1 MIFNN
6 KYDLISRTTV
16 VNMPI
21 IISKNKTKGYKD
33 IMVKVEGGGVYKG
46 FYSLLKYENK
56 RYPLNASMQEKVNL
70 DKNNIKRIINMEI
83 TPKSGFKLN

>member
-21 IISKNKTKGYKD
+21 IIIKNKTNGYKD
-33 IMVKVEGGGVYKG
+33 IIIKVEGGFIYKHRTYLKG
-46 FYSLLKYENK
+46 LSTTVTISESSIKDAVLL
-56 RYPLNASMQEKVNL
+56 
-70 DKNNIKRIINMEI
+70 
-83 TPKSGFKLN
+83 